1 MLGDRSDA
9 ASRLVGALSSTDLP
23 SSDPPVREQPV
34 SDQLVRDLPSSDAA
48 DSRGDDVDR
57 YRALVSALLDVR
69 PDHVGGYFDEA
80 LDAALAAHR
89 VDVHLAR
96 TLRWWQR
103 ASVRAAED
111 FVAQIMPTLMAALDE
126 ADVTAERDAAANAV
140 AWQQALAIAELS
152 AAVSRSAENGGAEN
166 RGTENGGAENRGAE
180 NDEADAVRDAAD
192 GGEAVSWKTPVRLV
206 AVPDLAAAQPTT
218 RPAASPVGRS
228 TRARAARMPDFDAP
242 LAEVSIDEIDS
253 MVTFERE
260 DPRGH
265 AHPAS
270 SA

>member
-1 MLGDRSDA
+1 MLGDPSDA
-9 ASRLVGALSSTDLP
+9 ASRLVGALSSADDLP
-23 SSDPPVREQPV
+23 STSTELP
-34 SDQLVRDLPSSDAA
+34 LRDLQSSNAA
-48 DSRGDDVDR
+48 DPRGDDVVR
-57 YRALVSALLDVR
+57 YRAVVSALLDVR

-80 LDAALAAHR
+80 LDAALAANR

-111 FVAQIMPTLMAALDE
+111 FVVQIMPTVMAALDD
-126 ADVTAERDAAANAV
+126 ADITAERDAAANAI
-140 AWQQALAIAELS
+140 AWQQALAIVELS
-152 AAVSRSAENGGAEN
+152 AAVSPRAENEGAEN
-166 RGTENGGAENRGAE
+166 DRAE
-180 NDEADAVRDAAD
+180 NDEADVSDA
-192 GGEAVSWKTPVRLV
+192 GVAVSWKSPVRLV
-206 AVPDLAAAQPTT
+206 AVPDLAVE
-218 RPAASPVGRS
+218 RPASQPATSPVRRS
-228 TRARAARMPDFDAP
+228 TRVRAARMPDLDAP
-242 LAEVSIDEIDS
+242 IADVSIDEIDS

>member
-1 MLGDRSDA
+1 VLGDPSDA
-9 ASRLVGALSSTDLP
+9 ASRLVGALSSADDLP
-23 SSDPPVREQPV
+23 STSTELP
-34 SDQLVRDLPSSDAA
+34 LRDLQSSNAA
-48 DSRGDDVDR
+48 DPRGDDVVR
-57 YRALVSALLDVR
+57 YRAVVSALLDVR

-80 LDAALAAHR
+80 LDAALAANR

-111 FVAQIMPTLMAALDE
+111 FVVQIMPTVMAALDH
-126 ADVTAERDAAANAV
+126 ADITAERDAAANAI

-152 AAVSRSAENGGAEN
+152 AAVSPRAENEGAES
-166 RGTENGGAENRGAE
+166 
-180 NDEADAVRDAAD
+180 DEADVSDA
-192 GGEAVSWKTPVRLV
+192 GVAVSWKSPVRLV
-206 AVPDLAAAQPTT
+206 AVPDLAVE
-218 RPAASPVGRS
+218 RPASQPATSPVRRA
-228 TRARAARMPDFDAP
+228 TRVRAARMPDFDAP
-242 LAEVSIDEIDS
+242 IADVSIDEIDS

>member
-1 MLGDRSDA
+1 MLGDPSDA
-9 ASRLVGALSSTDLP
+9 ASRLVGALSSADDLP
-23 SSDPPVREQPV
+23 PTSTELP
-34 SDQLVRDLPSSDAA
+34 LRDLQSSNAA
-48 DSRGDDVDR
+48 DPRGDDVVR
-57 YRALVSALLDVR
+57 YRAVVSALLDVR

-80 LDAALAAHR
+80 LDAALAANR

-111 FVAQIMPTLMAALDE
+111 FVAQIMPTVMAAL
-126 ADVTAERDAAANAV
+126 ADADITAERDAAANAI

-152 AAVSRSAENGGAEN
+152 AAVSPRAENEGAEN
-166 RGTENGGAENRGAE
+166 DRAE
-180 NDEADAVRDAAD
+180 NDEADVSDA
-192 GGEAVSWKTPVRLV
+192 GVAVSWKSPVRLV
-206 AVPDLAAAQPTT
+206 AVPDLAVERPASQPAT
-218 RPAASPVGRS
+218 RPATSPVRRS
-228 TRARAARMPDFDAP
+228 TRVRAARMPDFDAP
-242 LAEVSIDEIDS
+242 IADVSIDEIDS